1 MEHPNGFWDTAS
13 LDYQLKNY
21 IEPQPTPELIVSVE
35 YELGYRL
42 PESYIRLMQT
52 QNGGCPVNTC
62 FPTAEAT
69 SWAEDHIAITGLFGI
84 GREKIYS
91 LCGDLGSQFM
101 IDEWEYP
108 PIGIYFA
115 DCPSAGHDMVALDYR
130 ECGPEGEPCVVHV
143 DQEGDYRITWLA
155 PNFESFIQGLVNEDT
170 YAEDPEETAADELV
184 SVQEKPFGSLLQS
197 LCDAF
202 PDDTLPDSIRVLAT
216 KIVKE
221 KGFFALHADQLSH
234 LMYDVQFL
242 LYSHSHVVKSEQ
254 DYTDAKEGYRAII
267 ALANGFSTGGYAPG
281 FVSDWMKEARQEGRI
296 VETDH
301 GLKFTPAARAEVLQ
315 ALLDT
320 VTTTE

>member
-1 MEHPNGFWDTAS
+1 
-13 LDYQLKNY
+13 
-21 IEPQPTPELIVSVE
+21 
-35 YELGYRL
+35 
-42 PESYIRLMQT
+42 
-52 QNGGCPVNTC
+52 
-62 FPTAEAT
+62 
-69 SWAEDHIAITGLFGI
+69 
-84 GREKIYS
+84 
-91 LCGDLGSQFM
+91 
-101 IDEWEYP
+101 
-108 PIGIYFA
+108 
-115 DCPSAGHDMVALDYR
+115 MVALDYR